1 MIINPDECSYMCFD
15 KNSNNDDTSN
25 FNLQNSKK
33 ETVLEKLTK
42 NLLQR
47 AILKLENCAHF

>member
-15 KNSNNDDTSN
+15 NSNNDDTSN
-25 FNLQNSKK
+25 FNLKNSNK
-33 ETVLEKLTK
+33 ETVLEKLTE